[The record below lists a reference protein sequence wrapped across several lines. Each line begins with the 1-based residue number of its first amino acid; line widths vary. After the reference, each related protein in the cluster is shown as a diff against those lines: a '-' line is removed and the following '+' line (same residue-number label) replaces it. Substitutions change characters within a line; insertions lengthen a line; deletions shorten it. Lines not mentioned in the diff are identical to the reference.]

1 MAEVFR
7 TEIRSNGKT
16 AAGIAVPPEVVESLG
31 QGRRPPVTV
40 TIAGHSYRSSVA
52 VMGGEYLVGVS
63 MENRRLA
70 GVEAGDVVDV
80 RLELDTEPRDVV
92 VPADLA
98 VGAGRGPRSSHG
110 IRETVLQQP
119 AAARARCRGREDRR
133 DPPAPNRE
141 DRRDPGQHLSGG
153 SVRLRGSR
161 KPAWAMY
168 RARCRC
174 CVAA

>member
-7 TEIRSNGKT
+7 AEIRSNGKT
-16 AAGIAVPPEVVESLG
+16 AAGISVPPKVVERLG
-31 QGRRPPVTV
+31 QGKRPPVTV

-63 MENRRLA
+63 VENRRLA

-98 VGAGRGPRSSHG
+98 LA
-110 IRETVLQQP
+110 LAADP
-119 AAARARCRGREDRR
+119 AAATAFEKLSYSNRRRHVLGVEDAKTDETRQRR
-133 DPPAPNRE
+133 IAKTVAT
-141 DRRDPGQHLSGG
+141 LG
-153 SVRLRGSR
+153 ST
-161 KPAWAMY
+161 
-168 RARCRC
+168 
-174 CVAA
+174 

>member
-7 TEIRSNGKT
+7 AEIRSNGKT
-16 AAGIAVPPEVVESLG
+16 AAGISVPPEVVERLG
-31 QGRRPPVTV
+31 QGKRPPVTV

-63 MENRRLA
+63 VENRRLA

-98 VGAGRGPRSSHG
+98 LA
-110 IRETVLQQP
+110 LAADP
-119 AAARARCRGREDRR
+119 AAATAFEKLSYSNRRRHVLGVEDAKTDETRQRR
-133 DPPAPNRE
+133 IAKTVAT
-141 DRRDPGQHLSGG
+141 LSGG
-153 SVRLRGSR
+153 GS
-161 KPAWAMY
+161 
-168 RARCRC
+168 
-174 CVAA
+174 

>member
-7 TEIRSNGKT
+7 AEIRSNGKT
-16 AAGIAVPPEVVESLG
+16 AAGISVPPEVVERLG
-31 QGRRPPVTV
+31 QGKRPPVTV

-63 MENRRLA
+63 VENRRLA

-98 VGAGRGPRSSHG
+98 LA
-110 IRETVLQQP
+110 LAADP
-119 AAARARCRGREDRR
+119 AAATAFEKLSYSNRRRHVLGVEDAKTAETRQRR
-133 DPPAPNRE
+133 IAKTVAT
-141 DRRDPGQHLSGG
+141 LSGSG
-153 SVRLRGSR
+153 S
-161 KPAWAMY
+161 
-168 RARCRC
+168 
-174 CVAA
+174 